1 VDAPIC
7 TPKHILPL
15 EDRTLFY
22 NSDEELKKAGG
33 SLPWDGSCFF
43 RPSLGTLGTTAPSA
57 SPEAL
62 KQCQEAFAR
71 KAEVL
76 KSVWEAQGGV
86 KDGEGR
92 PMVEGELAAEAGIGE
107 ICVVRASV
115 SGLSKQFRPSSRCL
129 SESRTQIKGEPK
141 ISAPKSVGK

>member
-1 VDAPIC
+1 MGP
-7 TPKHILPL
+7 
-15 EDRTLFY
+15 
-22 NSDEELKKAGG
+22 N
-33 SLPWDGSCFF
+33 F
-43 RPSLGTLGTTAPSA
+43 RPSLGTLGTTAPLA

-76 KSVWEAQGGV
+76 KSVWEAQGGCF
-86 KDGEGR
+86 GR

-115 SGLSKQFRPSSRCL
+115 IRGTQRKENRKSLLPNRSENRVRTSK
-129 SESRTQIKGEPK
+129 IKQ
-141 ISAPKSVGK
+141 A